1 MNINEFIEKLAD
13 QFEDTELSELQ
24 SDTEFQQLDDWSS
37 LSTLGIIAL
46 IRTEYGKKITADE
59 IRSCRT
65 ICDLYELAEA

>member
-46 IRTEYGKKITADE
+46 LE
-59 IRSCRT
+59 RSMGRRLLLMRLGHAEQSV
-65 ICDLYELAEA
+65 ICMN